1 MTSSNI
7 VETFANSVNSSIAP
21 PSSEPSGQSWSP
33 SQSQA
38 EWMQKCRSRHWNSA
52 RPQLRG
58 ADTGRGLEEEETGD
72 DDDDSEDDCSG
83 DDSSPSSFSSTSGG
97 QSSSSSPSG
106 QSANRHVSHV

>member
-1 MTSSNI
+1 M
-7 VETFANSVNSSIAP
+7 ETFANFVDSSSDP
-21 PSSEPSGQSWSP
+21 TSSEPSGQSWSP

-58 ADTGRGLEEEETGD
+58 ADTGRGEEEEESGDGD
-72 DDDDSEDDCSG
+72 DEDSEDDCSG

-106 QSANRHVSHV
+106 QSANQTCR